1 MCGEIPGKH
10 GAFTTY
16 HFDDISIQITKFRM
30 GLPGGS
36 DSKEPTCNAGDQG
49 SIPGSRRIP
58 WRRKWQPIP
67 VFFPGESHGQ
77 RSLVGYSPH
86 ICKESDMTE
95 AT

>member
-1 MCGEIPGKH
+1 VCGEIPGKH

-16 HFDDISIQITKFRM
+16 PFDNISIQITNFCM
-30 GLPGGS
+30 GFPGGS

-58 WRRKWQPIP
+58 WRRKEQPTP

-77 RSLVGYSPH
+77 RSLVGYSPRGP
-86 ICKESDMTE
+86 KESDTTE
-95 AT
+95 